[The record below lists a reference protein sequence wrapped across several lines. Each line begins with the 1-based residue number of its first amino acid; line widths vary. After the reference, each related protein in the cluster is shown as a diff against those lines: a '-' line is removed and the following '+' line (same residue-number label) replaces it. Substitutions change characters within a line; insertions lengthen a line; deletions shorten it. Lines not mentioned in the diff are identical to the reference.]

1 MLRVNNPALAII
13 HAFGRRPYTTRG
25 VQPGAEAFG
34 RETGDKRRGCLP
46 IGTIRAIGIDSRWFE
61 RRATER
67 GYSPASVTVLC
78 GARLAAAGDVIRR
91 ANPAS
96 GVFKLKPIGGD
107 PLFRGQILHDLI
119 RLRVGAE
126 LRRQGHV
133 DAHALANH
141 LPNSVIDAAIN
152 SAPEAKAIGDGT
164 HPILD
169 AFFAFIESPTGQAII
184 AALIKALLGGL

>member
-1 MLRVNNPALAII
+1 MPPNAGTPRSTRAAGYAGQGCSTFIP
-13 HAFGRRPYTTRG
+13 RRPRPSC
-25 VQPGAEAFG
+25 VVRVSRSPGMFPLLV
-34 RETGDKRRGCLP
+34 K
-46 IGTIRAIGIDSRWFE
+46 
-61 RRATER
+61 
-67 GYSPASVTVLC
+67 
-78 GARLAAAGDVIRR
+78 
-91 ANPAS
+91 
-96 GVFKLKPIGGD
+96 GGD

-126 LRRQGHV
+126 LRRQGHA